1 MITDIVEDEMKEFES
16 QVLQEER
23 LSTPKTILLAFQH
36 LLAMYAGDILIPLL
50 IGAALKFNAQQMTY
64 LISVDI
70 FMCGIATFLQIKRTP
85 LTGIALP
92 VVLGSAVEY
101 LAPMEHIGN
110 TFGWGYMYG
119 GVIAAGIF
127 VFLISGLF
135 ARLRKFFPVVVT
147 GSLITLIGFTLIPVA
162 FQNIGGGNV
171 ADPQFGSASNLIL
184 GFVTALIIILI
195 QVFTHG
201 FVKRISVLIGIVAG
215 SVIAVLMGLIDP
227 TPISQ
232 ASWLKIPLPFYFATP
247 KFEWSSILTML
258 LAAVTCMIESTG
270 VYFALADITERKLT
284 ADDLKRGYRSEGI
297 AAILGGIFNT
307 FPYST
312 FSQNV
317 GIVQLSG
324 IKKLR
329 PIYFSAGMLL
339 ILGLIPKFS
348 AIATLI
354 PTSVLGGAMLV
365 MFGMVGAQGIKMLAA
380 VDMTVNNLLV
390 IAVSIGVGLGVTT
403 QPTLFHILP
412 ATVQTIL
419 DNGMVVGCVTAIIMN
434 LLLNGSK
441 GLDET
446 RESSAE

>member
-1 MITDIVEDEMKEFES
+1 MEDIQKQGAKNVE
-16 QVLQEER
+16 

-36 LLAMYAGDILIPLL
+36 LLAMYAGDILVPLL

-64 LISVDI
+64 LISIDI
-70 FMCGIATFLQIKRTP
+70 FMCGVATFLQVKRTP

-110 TFGWGYMYG
+110 TMGWGYMYG

-135 ARLRKFFPVVVT
+135 ASLRKFFPIVVT

-171 ADPQFGSASNLIL
+171 ADKNFGSSSNLIL
-184 GFVTALIIILI
+184 GFLTALVIILI
-195 QVFTHG
+195 QVFAHG
-201 FVKRISVLIGIVAG
+201 FIKRISVLIGIIVG
-215 SVIAVLMGLIDP
+215 SVIAVVMGLIDP

-232 ASWLKIPLPFYFATP
+232 AHWIQIPMPFYFATP

-270 VYFALADITERKLT
+270 VYFALADITKRNLT

-317 GIVQLSG
+317 GIVQLSR
-324 IKKLR
+324 IKKLK

-365 MFGMVGAQGIKMLAA
+365 MFGMVGAQGIKMLAN
-380 VDMTVNNLLV
+380 VKMTVNNLLV
-390 IAVSIGVGLGVTT
+390 IAVSIGIGLGVTT

-412 ATVQTIL
+412 TSVQTIL
-419 DNGMVVGCVTAIIMN
+419 DNGMVVGYITAIIMN
-434 LLLNGSK
+434 ILLNGNQAVD
-441 GLDET
+441 GE
-446 RESSAE
+446 

>member
-1 MITDIVEDEMKEFES
+1 MEDIQKQGAKNVE
-16 QVLQEER
+16 

-36 LLAMYAGDILIPLL
+36 LLAMYAGDILVPLL

-70 FMCGIATFLQIKRTP
+70 FMCGVATFLQVKRTP

-110 TFGWGYMYG
+110 TMGWGYMYG

-135 ARLRKFFPVVVT
+135 ASLRKFFPIVVT

-171 ADPQFGSASNLIL
+171 ADKNFGSSSNLIL
-184 GFVTALIIILI
+184 GFLTALVIILI
-195 QVFTHG
+195 QVFAHG
-201 FVKRISVLIGIVAG
+201 FIKRISVLIGIIVG
-215 SVIAVLMGLIDP
+215 SVIAVVMGLIDP

-232 ASWLKIPLPFYFATP
+232 AHWIQIPMPFYFATP
-247 KFEWSSILTML
+247 KFEWSSILTMF

-270 VYFALADITERKLT
+270 VYFALADITKRNLT

-324 IKKLR
+324 IKKLK

-354 PTSVLGGAMLV
+354 PISVLGGAMLV
-365 MFGMVGAQGIKMLAA
+365 MFGMVGAQGIKMLAN
-380 VDMTVNNLLV
+380 VKMTVNNLLV
-390 IAVSIGVGLGVTT
+390 IAVSIGIGLGVTT

-412 ATVQTIL
+412 ISVQTIL
-419 DNGMVVGCVTAIIMN
+419 DNGMVVGCITAIIMN
-434 LLLNGSK
+434 ILLNGNQAVD
-441 GLDET
+441 GE
-446 RESSAE
+446 